1 MRVILFSRKG
11 SNLLRRDSENE
22 LSSKFTKLYREPK
35 CARCRIHGVI
45 SDSKGHKYICEYRR
59 CACQKCRHVAEKQR
73 VTAKRVAN
81 LREKRKRIQDASPF
95 LSGASKISD
104 YSLQNKDFENGLIQ
118 DDSPL
123 LKGTNKTSDYKLPK
137 KEFENGLIQDASPL
151 LRGASK
157 ISNYKLP
164 NKEFENRLDQ
174 GCKDFNFQ
182 YKELY
187 EIGQNDSFQ
196 KMIPSEE
203 VKHITSNYDQKQKK
217 LANQYQFPQFHQP
230 QKPDHMTQYNP
241 CEERFVF
248 QNKLVEKPYNRRN
261 CEFTIQS
268 ILKRNEPYPNII
280 DNFSQVNY
288 LIRYDIAWLEYK
300 FPYLPANDIITAL
313 SKANGNLPLALM
325 ILLES

>member
-1 MRVILFSRKG
+1 MWCISVRV
-11 SNLLRRDSENE
+11 LLQG
-22 LSSKFTKLYREPK
+22 LWHWHLYVLY
-35 CARCRIHGVI
+35 AGCRG
-45 SDSKGHKYICEYRR
+45 GHFCS
-59 CACQKCRHVAEKQR
+59 V
-73 VTAKRVAN
+73 
-81 LREKRKRIQDASPF
+81 
-95 LSGASKISD
+95 
-104 YSLQNKDFENGLIQ
+104 
-118 DDSPL
+118 
-123 LKGTNKTSDYKLPK
+123 
-137 KEFENGLIQDASPL
+137 KE
-151 LRGASK
+151 
-157 ISNYKLP
+157 
-164 NKEFENRLDQ
+164 
-174 GCKDFNFQ
+174 
-182 YKELY
+182 
-187 EIGQNDSFQ
+187 EI
-196 KMIPSEE
+196 
-203 VKHITSNYDQKQKK
+203 KQKK

>member
-1 MRVILFSRKG
+1 MWIILFSRKG

-22 LSSKFTKLYREPK
+22 LSPTFTKLYREPK

-81 LREKRKRIQDASPF
+81 LREKRKRIQDASPL

-104 YSLQNKDFENGLIQ
+104 Y
-118 DDSPL
+118 
-123 LKGTNKTSDYKLPK
+123 KLPN
-137 KEFENGLIQDASPL
+137 KEFENGLIQDASSL
-151 LRGASK
+151 LRGANK
-157 ISNYKLP
+157 ISDYKLQ
-164 NKEFENRLDQ
+164 NKEFENQLDQ
-174 GCKDFNFQ
+174 GCKNFNFQ

-187 EIGQNDSFQ
+187 KSGQDDSSQ

-203 VKHITSNYDQKQKK
+203 GKCMRSNHDQKQTIS
-217 LANQYQFPQFHQP
+217 ANHYQFPQFHQP
-230 QKPDHMTQYNP
+230 KKLDHMTQYNP
-241 CEERFVF
+241 CEERFAF
-248 QNKLVEKPYNRRN
+248 QDKLVEKSYNRRN

-280 DNFSQVNY
+280 DDFSQLNY
-288 LIRYDIAWLEYK
+288 LIRYDMAWLEYK
-300 FPYLPANDIITAL
+300 FPYLPAKDIVTAL
-313 SKANGNLPLALM
+313 RKANGHLPLALM
-325 ILLES
+325 FLLES